1 MKLEDPVLRWML
13 KPALMIAGVAAIGF
27 AGVMATKSDGPPP
40 VQASQS
46 SAIVAR
52 GRIEPVGRVI
62 ALHGPAEGGVVEAL
76 KVEQND
82 KVTAGQ
88 VVAVLDGY
96 ELRKADL
103 AVAEANKKLAE
114 LQREQTIAGAKNA
127 DLAAQ
132 SNVVSARTA
141 QVART
146 RSEWERR
153 SALFQR
159 NVIAQQSLDQSKAEF
174 DQAQSELEQAS
185 NVLRALTETR
195 SVDEAVASARI
206 SVEAANVERSRAQLG
221 RMLVKAPGDGTILSL
236 QTRAGEVISPD
247 GILRMA
253 AVDAISVV
261 AEIGEVEAPRVRMG
275 MEVEVASPALS
286 SVVKGRVER
295 IGQEVFR
302 QKRPSSDILIGRDA
316 RIVEVE
322 VSTER
327 TLGLPIGSE
336 VLIRISSAEKLN

>member
-1 MKLEDPVLRWML
+1 ML
-13 KPALMIAGVAAIGF
+13 KLALLIVGISALGLAGM
-27 AGVMATKSDGPPP
+27 MATKSASDQP
-40 VQASQS
+40 VPTSQS
-46 SAIVAR
+46 TAIIAR

-62 ALHGPAEGGVVEAL
+62 TLHGPSEGGVVAAL
-76 KVEQND
+76 RVEQND
-82 KVTAGQ
+82 RVSAGQ

-96 ELRKADL
+96 ELRQSDL
-103 AVAEANKKLAE
+103 AFSEANMRLAE
-114 LQREQTIAGAKNA
+114 LQREQTIAGAKAA

-141 QVART
+141 QVARA

-159 NVIAQQSLDQSKAEF
+159 NVIAQQSLDQSKAEL
-174 DQAQSELEQAS
+174 DQAQSELEQSS
-185 NVLRALTETR
+185 NILRALTEIR

-206 SVEAANVERSRAQLG
+206 AVEAANVERSRAQVS
-221 RMLVKAPGDGTILSL
+221 RMLVKAPSDGTILSI
-236 QTRAGEVISPD
+236 QTRAGEAISPD

-253 AVDAISVV
+253 DVDRISVV
-261 AEIGEVEAPRVRMG
+261 AEIGEMDAPRLRTGVM
-275 MEVEVASPALS
+275 VNVTSPALPS
-286 SVVKGRVER
+286 AVEGRVER

-322 VSTER
+322 VSTQR
-327 TLGLPIGSE
+327 PLGLPIGSE
-336 VLIRISSAEKLN
+336 VLIRISSPDSGN